1 MSGPKTNERPGTRA
15 QGKYLRGSA
24 SKARRQLNLI
34 RNESV
39 EDARTILKFSET
51 GVSEVI
57 AKILNS
63 AVANAGHNDGIAED
77 ELYVSACY
85 ADEGATLKR
94 FRPRARGRASKINKR
109 TSHITI
115 IVSRYET
122 DEIESRRERQAEKGG
137 TSAAQAEARRR
148 RVASSQSDDAAS
160 NDSASADTGTDDSGS
175 VETTA
180 PAAGSNLTDV
190 NGIGPKFAEQLEAAG
205 IGSIAALAAIS
216 DEQRETLREDIKGDD
231 IDGWVEQAKTMVDGD
246 AASEEEE

>member
-1 MSGPKTNERPGTRA
+1 MTGTKTNERPGTRA

-39 EDARTILKFSET
+39 EDARTILKFSDT
-51 GVSEVI
+51 GVSDVI
-57 AKILNS
+57 AKILES

-77 ELYVSACY
+77 ELFVSACY

-115 IVSRYET
+115 IVSRYEN
-122 DEIESRRERQAEKGG
+122 DEIETRRERQAEKGG

-148 RVASSQSDDAAS
+148 RVQSSQGDD
-160 NDSASADTGTDDSGS
+160 DTSTVDDDSGAA
-175 VETTA
+175 EAAA
-180 PAAGSNLTDV
+180 PAAAGSNLTDV

-205 IGSIAALAAIS
+205 IGSIAALAAIT
-216 DEQRETLREDIKGDD
+216 DEQREQLRDDIKGDD
-231 IDGWVEQAKTMVDGD
+231 IDGWVEQAQAMVDGGAVEGG
-246 AASEEEE
+246 AAAEEEE